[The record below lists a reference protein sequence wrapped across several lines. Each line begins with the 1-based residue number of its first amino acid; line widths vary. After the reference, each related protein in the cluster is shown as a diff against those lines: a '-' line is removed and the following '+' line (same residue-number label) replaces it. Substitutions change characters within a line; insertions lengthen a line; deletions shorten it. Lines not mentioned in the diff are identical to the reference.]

1 MECRYKLGS
10 KSYEKAETWAAFVL
24 LLPTFIALIFLFF
37 IPTLRLFLLS
47 FTDTNTITN
56 VSKFTGLANFKYL
69 FKSQVFLKS
78 MRNTFAFTAAKLTS
92 EITISLVLAVMLD
105 ARIPFRKFLRITYF
119 APVVVPVVASSTIW
133 LWLYAPTF
141 SPLNQ
146 ILQAIGLTPLKW
158 IYSADTALF
167 SIILFSV
174 WRGIGY
180 DVVVFLSGL
189 QEIPDSTIEAARVDG
204 GNGWDVFWRIK
215 LPLLKPIIAFVLM
228 MGLIGSFQAFTE
240 VDIMTPN
247 GGPKNSTLLMV
258 NYIYQQAFG
267 NTKMGRGAAA
277 SLVLFA
283 IIFVFTYL
291 QRVLQDRMGE

>member
-1 MECRYKLGS
+1 MGCRNKMGN
-10 KSYEKAETWAAFVL
+10 KSYEKAEVWAAFFL
-24 LLPTFIALIFLFF
+24 LLPTFITLIFLFL
-37 IPTLRLFLLS
+37 IPTVRVFILS

-56 VSKFTGLANFKYL
+56 VSKFTGLANFRYL
-69 FKSQVFLKS
+69 FQNQVFLKS
-78 MRNTFAFTAAKLTS
+78 MGNTFVFTAAKLTS
-92 EITISLVLAVMLD
+92 EIVISLALAVMLD

-133 LWLYAPTF
+133 LWFYAPTF

-146 ILQAIGLTPLKW
+146 ILQAIGLSPLKW
-158 IYSADTALF
+158 IYSADSALF

-189 QEIPDSTIEAARVDG
+189 QEIPSSTIEAARVDG
-204 GNGWDVFWRIK
+204 ANSWNIFWRIK

-291 QRVLQDRMGE
+291 QRVLQDRMGD

>member
-1 MECRYKLGS
+1 MGCRNKMGN
-10 KSYEKAETWAAFVL
+10 KSYEKAEVWAAFAL
-24 LLPTFIALIFLFF
+24 LLPTFVALIFLFL
-37 IPTLRLFLLS
+37 IPTVRVFILS

-56 VSKFTGLANFKYL
+56 VSKFTGLANFRYL
-69 FKSQVFLKS
+69 FQNQVFLKS
-78 MRNTFAFTAAKLTS
+78 MGNTFVFTAAKLTS
-92 EITISLVLAVMLD
+92 EIVISLALAVMLD

-133 LWLYAPTF
+133 LWFYAPTF

-146 ILQAIGLTPLKW
+146 ILQAIGLSPLKW

-189 QEIPDSTIEAARVDG
+189 QEIPSSTIEAARVDG
-204 GNGWDVFWRIK
+204 ANSWNIFWRIK

-247 GGPKNSTLLMV
+247 GGPRNSTLLMV

-291 QRVLQDRMGE
+291 QRVLQDRMGD

>member
-1 MECRYKLGS
+1 MGCRYKLGN
-10 KSYEKAETWAAFVL
+10 KSYEKAETWAAFIL

-37 IPTLRLFLLS
+37 IPTVRVFILS

-56 VSKFTGLANFKYL
+56 VSKFTGLANFRYL

-78 MRNTFAFTAAKLTS
+78 MRNTFVFTAAKLTS
-92 EITISLVLAVMLD
+92 EIAISLALAVMLD
-105 ARIPFRKFLRITYF
+105 AKIPFRKFLRITYF

-133 LWLYAPTF
+133 LWFYAPNF

-146 ILQAIGLTPLKW
+146 ILQAIGLSPLRW

-204 GNGWDVFWRIK
+204 ANNWNIFWRIK

-291 QRVLQDRMGE
+291 QRVVQDRMGD

>member
-1 MECRYKLGS
+1 
-10 KSYEKAETWAAFVL
+10 
-24 LLPTFIALIFLFF
+24 
-37 IPTLRLFLLS
+37 
-47 FTDTNTITN
+47 
-56 VSKFTGLANFKYL
+56 
-69 FKSQVFLKS
+69 
-78 MRNTFAFTAAKLTS
+78 MRNTFVFTAAKLTS
-92 EITISLVLAVMLD
+92 EIAISLALAVMLD
-105 ARIPFRKFLRITYF
+105 AKIPLRKFLRITYF

-133 LWLYAPTF
+133 LWFYAPNF

-146 ILQAIGLTPLKW
+146 ILQAIGLSPLKW

-204 GNGWDVFWRIK
+204 ANNWNIFWRIK

-291 QRVLQDRMGE
+291 QRVVQDRMGD